1 MIFGPDGKL
10 YYTIGDQGKNQFS
23 RYCET
28 IRAQELP
35 TAEQIEAEDW
45 RAYEGKVLRMNPDS
59 SIPED
64 NPEINGVRSH
74 IFTSDTATIRA

>member
-1 MIFGPDGKL
+1 
-10 YYTIGDQGKNQFS
+10 
-23 RYCET
+23 
-28 IRAQELP
+28 
-35 TAEQIEAEDW
+35 
-45 RAYEGKVLRMNPDS
+45 MNPDS